1 MEQHL
6 LLFGYAILSLID
18 LAVGVYVYWRATPQP
33 VSRAFACLA
42 LSVALWTVSV
52 ALAHYRPTS
61 APFVVRAT
69 FASASAMVLAFLV
82 FLRAFPAGPFS
93 WSPAFVLLALAGLTC
108 IPISLTGL
116 FVRDAHFG
124 PNGLV
129 VAYGRLY
136 PAFGAYVLGSIALGA
151 ATVARKA
158 RLSSGRERLQIWYL
172 LLGLLVP
179 ALGIGTTNL
188 LIPFVFSASHVGLYG
203 PVFTVVFLC
212 LTAHTLIRHR
222 LMDVRLVLSRTISHA
237 IVLVLFGA
245 VFVLCVA
252 VATRIFAPQLALPL
266 AAQAAL
272 VFLATA
278 LLSPL
283 MRRLRH
289 LLDRYLYRPPY
300 DYQHTV
306 REASRLIASTLSL
319 PRLIESICDIINHSI
334 RPETV
339 AVYLRHLDS
348 PVYSLAATRTHSA
361 NPPALPQTLHPTS
374 PLIARLSLARAP
386 LVATDATTVPHDAS
400 SRTAVHALSCMG
412 GAAAFP
418 MLEDDRVEGLFVLGP
433 KRSGDPYFDV
443 DVDLLTTLIAHATV
457 GIKNAQLH
465 RRMIIMEGE
474 RRRAERLA
482 ATTALAAGIAHE
494 IKNPL
499 VAIKT
504 FAELLPERYGDDEF
518 RRDFSKVVIQEIERI
533 DELIARLRGLA
544 APVSRRLPT
553 SIRPPLDETLALLR
567 GRIEQAGITVVVS
580 ADEDLPAIE
589 ADHAQLKQLFLNILM
604 NAIEAM
610 PDGGELSIQLRR
622 QTDSD
627 GTGVVVTIADTGT
640 GIPVRLIDRIF
651 DPFVTTK
658 PDGSGLG
665 LSICRS
671 IADAHQATIRA
682 DNNPAGRGA
691 TVTIQFPP
699 ASSLHRSLAGS

>member
-1 MEQHL
+1 
-6 LLFGYAILSLID
+6 
-18 LAVGVYVYWRATPQP
+18 
-33 VSRAFACLA
+33 
-42 LSVALWTVSV
+42 
-52 ALAHYRPTS
+52 
-61 APFVVRAT
+61 
-69 FASASAMVLAFLV
+69 
-82 FLRAFPAGPFS
+82 
-93 WSPAFVLLALAGLTC
+93 
-108 IPISLTGL
+108 
-116 FVRDAHFG
+116 
-124 PNGLV
+124 
-129 VAYGRLY
+129 
-136 PAFGAYVLGSIALGA
+136 
-151 ATVARKA
+151 
-158 RLSSGRERLQIWYL
+158 
-172 LLGLLVP
+172 
-179 ALGIGTTNL
+179 
-188 LIPFVFSASHVGLYG
+188 
-203 PVFTVVFLC
+203 
-212 LTAHTLIRHR
+212 
-222 LMDVRLVLSRTISHA
+222 
-237 IVLVLFGA
+237 
-245 VFVLCVA
+245 
-252 VATRIFAPQLALPL
+252 
-266 AAQAAL
+266 
-272 VFLATA
+272 
-278 LLSPL
+278 
-283 MRRLRH
+283 
-289 LLDRYLYRPPY
+289 
-300 DYQHTV
+300 
-306 REASRLIASTLSL
+306 
-319 PRLIESICDIINHSI
+319 
-334 RPETV
+334 
-339 AVYLRHLDS
+339 
-348 PVYSLAATRTHSA
+348 
-361 NPPALPQTLHPTS
+361 
-374 PLIARLSLARAP
+374 
-386 LVATDATTVPHDAS
+386 
-400 SRTAVHALSCMG
+400 MG

-457 GIKNAQLH
+457 AIKNAQLH

-580 ADEDLPAIE
+580 ADEDLPDIE

-622 QTDSD
+622 QADSD